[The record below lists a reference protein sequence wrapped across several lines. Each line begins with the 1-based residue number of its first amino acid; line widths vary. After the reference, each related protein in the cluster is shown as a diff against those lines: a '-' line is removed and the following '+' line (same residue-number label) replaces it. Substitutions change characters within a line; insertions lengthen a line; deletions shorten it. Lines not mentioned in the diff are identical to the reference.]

1 MSKNTKNFGIPL
13 ITQVIK
19 FIDRDSVQRTAKS
32 NNSDRYV
39 KVFKTYDHLITM
51 LYVVLSGC
59 NSLRE
64 ISGIMLACAN
74 RINHLG
80 IKHFPKRSTI
90 SDANKRRSSTI
101 FQKIYFDL
109 YAKYKKYLSDS
120 KSNNKTFKNLLIV
133 DSSTISLFSNILQGT
148 GRNPINGKKK
158 GGIKIHTMIS
168 AAEDVP
174 CLVRFTSAK
183 IHDHTFLQNL
193 NLKPG
198 SIVVF
203 DRGYVDY
210 QQYSKWCL
218 DDIIF
223 VTRMKSNT
231 KYQTVEEY
239 EISDDTDNGIIKDE
253 KIEIK
258 TKKET
263 VYLRRIA
270 YWDEKTKRTLI
281 FLTND
286 FKRKAEEI
294 AKIYKQRWQIEL
306 LFKRLKQNFP
316 LKYFLGDNQNAI
328 EIQIWASLIAQLI
341 LLLIKKM
348 AEKAWAFSN
357 LMSVI
362 RFHLM
367 TYIDLFRFLNKPDD
381 SWEKLRNIADEQL
394 ALFTLT

>member
-19 FIDRDSVQRTAKS
+19 FIDRDSVQRTAKL

-80 IKHFPKRSTI
+80 INHFPKRSTI
-90 SDANKRRSSTI
+90 SDANKRRSSII
-101 FQKIYFDL
+101 FQTIYFDL
-109 YAKYKKYLSDS
+109 YEKYKQYLSDS
-120 KSNNKTFKNLLIV
+120 KAIKKVFKNLLIV

-183 IHDHTFLQNL
+183 IHDHTFLHNL

-218 DDIIF
+218 EDIIF
-223 VTRMKSNT
+223 VTRMKSNAIY
-231 KYQTVEEY
+231 KTVEEY

-253 KIEIK
+253 KIEIT

-270 YWDEKTKRTLI
+270 YWDEKTKRTFI

-294 AKIYKQRWQIEL
+294 AEIYKQRWQIEL

-341 LLLIKKM
+341 LLLIKKI
-348 AEKAWAFSN
+348 AKKAWAFSN

-367 TYIDLFRFLNKPDD
+367 TYIDLFGFLNNPDD
-381 SWEKLRNIADEQL
+381 SWEKLRNISDEQL

>member
-1 MSKNTKNFGIPL
+1 MSKNTKNIGIPL

-80 IKHFPKRSTI
+80 INHFPKRSTI

-109 YAKYKKYLSDS
+109 YNKYKKYLSDS
-120 KSNNKTFKNLLIV
+120 KYINKKFKNLLIV

-168 AAEDVP
+168 SAEDVP

-210 QQYSKWCL
+210 KQYSKWCL
-218 DDIIF
+218 EDIIF
-223 VTRMKSNT
+223 VTRMKSNAIYKT
-231 KYQTVEEY
+231 IEEF
-239 EISDDTDNGIIKDE
+239 EIADDTDNGIIKDE
-253 KIEIK
+253 KIEIT
-258 TKKET
+258 TKKEI

-270 YWDEKTKRTLI
+270 YWDEKTKRTFI

-286 FKRKAEEI
+286 FERKAEEI
-294 AKIYKQRWQIEL
+294 AEIYKQRWQIEL

-348 AEKAWAFSN
+348 AKKAWAFSN

-381 SWEKLRNIADEQL
+381 SWEKLRNISDEQL
-394 ALFTLT
+394 TLFTLT

>member
-1 MSKNTKNFGIPL
+1 MSKKTKNFGIPL

-32 NNSDRYV
+32 NKSDRYV

-80 IKHFPKRSTI
+80 ISYFPKRSTI

-101 FQKIYFDL
+101 FQKCYFDL
-109 YAKYKKYLSDS
+109 YNKYKKHLSDS
-120 KSNNKTFKNLLIV
+120 KSIKKSFKDLLIV
-133 DSSTISLFSNILQGT
+133 DSSTISLFSNIMQGT

-168 AAEDVP
+168 SAEDVP
-174 CLVRFTSAK
+174 CLIRFTSAK
-183 IHDHTFLQNL
+183 IHDHTFLKNL

-210 QQYSKWCL
+210 EQYSKWCL
-218 DDIIF
+218 ENITF
-223 VTRMKSNT
+223 VTRIKSNT
-231 KYQTVEEY
+231 KYYSIKEND
-239 EISDDTDNGIIKDE
+239 IPDDTDNAIIRDE
-253 KIEIK
+253 VIVIIRKG
-258 TKKET
+258 KKNI
-263 VYLRRIA
+263 YLRRIA
-270 YWDEKTKRTLI
+270 YWDDKTERTFE
-281 FLTND
+281 FLTNN
-286 FKRKAEEI
+286 FKIKAEEI
-294 AKIYKQRWQIEL
+294 AEIYKQRWQIEL

-341 LLLIKKM
+341 LLLIQKLAKK
-348 AEKAWAFSN
+348 EWAFSN

-381 SWEKLRNIADEQL
+381 SWEKLRNISDEQL
-394 ALFTLT
+394 ALFT